1 MKKKEIITGMSD
13 DIGQMNQIVTER
25 PNLFEPNVYITVCA
39 EIAGK
44 VCPYKLS
51 AAMKQ
56 AFEANEATMSKIVL
70 ENGLAYY
77 EKMSVSNCKIEI
89 KNENKNWIELVNQN
103 EKIPFAI
110 DKGEL
115 VRVFIIPSEDK
126 TQIVIMAHHL
136 VGDGKSIIY
145 FIKDIM
151 NALSGIPLIYKPLT
165 LLERGLPQKGLPVI
179 AKLYAH
185 YCNHK
190 WDNRFWGWQD
200 YYDMHNKYWGTV
212 SSDIQ
217 YKTLSAEETQKII
230 ESAKQIGCS
239 VNSYIVTMFLQ
250 KYPKLC
256 KVGIPVS
263 IRQGKNEAMSNLTS
277 GIYINYKY
285 DTQKTFDQNAM
296 QVHKRIIRIL
306 KRYKILALQFITW
319 LPMTLMDAVLLN
331 TYNFCCYGLAEKTAK
346 IFGYTEKTKID
357 LGISNL
363 TVLDIP
369 VSYGKYKIENII
381 FVPPA
386 VSYSNNI
393 IGVSTINGKMTISYH
408 NITK

>member
-1 MKKKEIITGMSD
+1 
-13 DIGQMNQIVTER
+13 MNEIVTER
-25 PNLFEPNVYITVCA
+25 PNLFEPNVYITVCV

-44 VCPYKLS
+44 VCPHKLS
-51 AAMKQ
+51 AAVKQ

-70 ENGLAYY
+70 QDGFAYY

-103 EKIPFAI
+103 EKIPFTI

-115 VRVFIIPSEDK
+115 IRAFIIPSEDK

-136 VGDGKSIIY
+136 AGDGKSIIY

-151 NALSGIPLIYKPLT
+151 NALSGIPLTYKPLT
-165 LLERGLPQKGLPVI
+165 LLERNLPRKGMPVI
-179 AKLYAH
+179 AKLYTRF
-185 YCNHK
+185 CNHK
-190 WDNRFWGWQD
+190 WDNRFWGWKD

-250 KYPKLC
+250 KYPDLC
-256 KVGIPVS
+256 KVGIPIS
-263 IRQGKNEAMSNLTS
+263 IRQDKNEAMSNLTS
-277 GIYINYKY
+277 GISIHYKY
-285 DTQKTFDQNAM
+285 DAKKTFAENAV
-296 QVHKRIIRIL
+296 QVHKRITRKL
-306 KRYKILALQFITW
+306 KRYKVFVLQF
-319 LPMTLMDAVLLN
+319 LARMPMTLIDAVLLN
-331 TYNFCCYGLAEKTAK
+331 TYNSCRERLAEKSAR
-346 IFGYTEKTKID
+346 ILGYSGKYKRD

-363 TVLDIP
+363 TVIDIP
-369 VSYGKYKIENII
+369 ASYENYKIINII

-386 VSYSNNI
+386 VSYSNNV
-393 IGVSTINGKMTISYH
+393 IGVSTVNGKMTIAYH
-408 NITK
+408 NISKINFEDEER

>member
-1 MKKKEIITGMSD
+1 
-13 DIGQMNQIVTER
+13 MNEIVTER
-25 PNLFEPNVYITVCA
+25 PNLYEPNVYITVCV

-44 VCPYKLS
+44 VSPHKLS
-51 AAMKQ
+51 AAIKQ

-70 ENGLAYY
+70 EDGLSYY
-77 EKMSVSNCKIEI
+77 KKMSVSNCKIEI
-89 KNENKNWIELVNQN
+89 KKENKNWIEIVYQN
-103 EKIPFAI
+103 EKNPFAI

-126 TQIVIMAHHL
+126 TQIIIMAHHL

-145 FIKDIM
+145 FVKDIM
-151 NALSGIPLIYKPLT
+151 NALSGISLTYKPLT
-165 LLERGLPQKGLPVI
+165 LLERNLPQKGLPII
-179 AKLYAH
+179 AKLYTR

-200 YYDMHNKYWGTV
+200 YYDMHNKYWETV

-263 IRQGKNEAMSNLTS
+263 IRQDKNEAMSNLTS

-285 DTQKTFDQNAM
+285 DTQKTFAQNAM
-296 QVHKRIIRIL
+296 QVHKRITRIL
-306 KRYKILALQFITW
+306 KQHKILTLQFLTC
-319 LPMTLMDAVLLN
+319 LPMTLIDAVLFN
-331 TYNFCCYGLAEKTAK
+331 TYNFCCERLAEKTAK
-346 IFGYTEKTKID
+346 IFGYNQKTKID

-393 IGVSTINGKMTISYH
+393 IGVLTVNGRMTIVYH
-408 NITK
+408 NISKLHSEDD

>member
-1 MKKKEIITGMSD
+1 
-13 DIGQMNQIVTER
+13 MNEIVTER
-25 PNLFEPNVYITVCA
+25 PNLYEPNVYITVCF

-44 VCPYKLS
+44 VSPHKLS
-51 AAMKQ
+51 AAVKQ

-70 ENGLAYY
+70 QDGLAYY
-77 EKMSVSNCKIEI
+77 KKMSVSNCKTEIE
-89 KNENKNWIELVNQN
+89 KENKNWIEIVYQN
-103 EKIPFAI
+103 EKNPFAI

-126 TQIVIMAHHL
+126 TQIIIMAHHL

-151 NALSGIPLIYKPLT
+151 NALSGIPLTYKPLT
-165 LLERGLPQKGLPVI
+165 LLERNLPQKGLPVI

-200 YYDMHNKYWGTV
+200 YYDMHNKYWETV

-230 ESAKQIGCS
+230 ESAKQIRCS

-263 IRQGKNEAMSNLTS
+263 IRQDKNEAMSNLTS

-285 DTQKTFDQNAM
+285 DTQKTFAENAV
-296 QVHKRIIRIL
+296 QVHERITRKL
-306 KRYKILALQFITW
+306 KRYKVFVLQFLSR
-319 LPMTLMDAVLLN
+319 LPMTLIDAVLLN
-331 TYNFCCYGLAEKTAK
+331 TYNSCCERLAEKTAK
-346 IFGYTEKTKID
+346 IFGYNQKTKID

-393 IGVSTINGKMTISYH
+393 IGVLTVNGRMTIAYH
-408 NITK
+408 NISKLHSEDD

>member
-1 MKKKEIITGMSD
+1 MKKMEIITGMSD
-13 DIGQMNQIVTER
+13 DIGQINQIVTER

-44 VCPYKLS
+44 VSSHKLFAS
-51 AAMKQ
+51 VKQ
-56 AFEANEATMSKIVL
+56 AYEANEATMSKVVL

-89 KNENKNWIELVNQN
+89 KDKNKNWIELVNQN
-103 EKIPFAI
+103 ENIPFAI

-126 TQIVIMAHHL
+126 TQIIIMAHHL

-145 FIKDIM
+145 FVKDIM
-151 NALSGIPLIYKPLT
+151 NALSDIPLTYKPLT

-190 WDNRFWGWQD
+190 WHNRFWGWQD

-277 GIYINYKY
+277 GVYINYKY
-285 DTQKTFDQNAM
+285 DTQKTFA
-296 QVHKRIIRIL
+296 
-306 KRYKILALQFITW
+306 
-319 LPMTLMDAVLLN
+319 
-331 TYNFCCYGLAEKTAK
+331 
-346 IFGYTEKTKID
+346 
-357 LGISNL
+357 
-363 TVLDIP
+363 
-369 VSYGKYKIENII
+369 
-381 FVPPA
+381 
-386 VSYSNNI
+386 
-393 IGVSTINGKMTISYH
+393 
-408 NITK
+408 